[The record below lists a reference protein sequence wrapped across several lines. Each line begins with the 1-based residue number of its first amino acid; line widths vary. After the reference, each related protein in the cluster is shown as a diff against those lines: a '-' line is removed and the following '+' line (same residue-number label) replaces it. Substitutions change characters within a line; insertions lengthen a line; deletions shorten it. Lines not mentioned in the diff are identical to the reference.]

1 MEKIRAI
8 ARDIV
13 RREGGFVDDPDD
25 PGGATKHGVSL
36 HTLRRLG
43 LDLDG
48 DQDVDRADV
57 ERISEALAEEI
68 FLKEY
73 FEKPGISR
81 LPEPL
86 WATVFDMQVN
96 AGAQAIRI
104 LQRLV
109 CDMGVSCAVDG
120 VIGPKTL
127 AAVQSTISRAQSFL
141 VDAYGI
147 ERRKYY
153 FSLADRRASARKYCL
168 TRAGG
173 KGGWIRRAEEFIAPR
188 YHLSKK
194 QFNQRVASW
203 G

>member
-1 MEKIRAI
+1 MEKLRAI
-8 ARDIV
+8 ARGIV

-25 PGGATKHGVSL
+25 PGGATKHGVTL

-48 DQDVDRADV
+48 DQDVDRADL

-109 CDMGVSCAVDG
+109 CDMGAPCAVDG

-127 AAVQSTISRAQSFL
+127 AAVQSTISRAQS
-141 VDAYGI
+141 
-147 ERRKYY
+147 
-153 FSLADRRASARKYCL
+153 
-168 TRAGG
+168 
-173 KGGWIRRAEEFIAPR
+173 
-188 YHLSKK
+188 
-194 QFNQRVASW
+194 
-203 G
+203 